1 MTTSEHDIDVT
12 DFDQVEISPTK
23 TTPSSVF
30 STFRQTVNTENS
42 DLRSELF
49 DEATRLDN
57 AGDLKGAKQRFEFI
71 LNIWPQDQNAR
82 IALAELLMSINHEVD
97 ALSIL
102 EDPDAARSPDT
113 AQLIEKINEKLRIGR
128 KSESEVADS
137 LSSRDRSELIS
148 TRRELKSLRSSQA
161 QLRNRVHER
170 EVELKRWVLTTASV
184 TIAAFLFVIFTITTT
199 AAPSKTVSLENVA
212 PFQADVTT
220 AKEVV
225 VAENIKATPAEEPQG
240 EPQDEPAPTISDAP
254 EVSPSAH
261 QNSNEEPAAATEVV
275 GGSLDKRFPARVEGT
290 VHTVK
295 HGDDTWT
302 LANQYYGEHGHLQ
315 TLLNANDDSQDLSI
329 GQALI
334 IPPLPSPTQ

>member
-1 MTTSEHDIDVT
+1 MTTSEHDIDVA
-12 DFDQVEISPTK
+12 DLDQVEISPTK

-42 DLRSELF
+42 DLRGELF
-49 DEATRLDN
+49 DEATTLDS

-82 IALAELLMSINHEVD
+82 IALAQLLMSINHEVD

-113 AQLIEKINEKLRIGR
+113 TQLIEKINEKLRIGR

-199 AAPSKTVSLENVA
+199 AAPSTTVSIESVA

-225 VAENIKATPAEEPQG
+225 VPEADIKATPAEEPQE
-240 EPQDEPAPTISDAP
+240 EPVATISDKL
-254 EVSPSAH
+254 EVSTNTNEKP
-261 QNSNEEPAAATEVV
+261 NEEPATTEVV

-295 HGDDTWT
+295 QGDDTWT
-302 LANQYYGEHGHLQ
+302 LARQYYGEHGHLQ
-315 TLLNANDDSQDLSI
+315 TLLNANGGSEKLSL
-329 GQALI
+329 GQAVI
-334 IPPLPSPTQ
+334 IPPLPSPPQ

>member
-82 IALAELLMSINHEVD
+82 VALAELLMSINHEVD

-113 AQLIEKINEKLRIGR
+113 AELIEKINEKLRIGR

-225 VAENIKATPAEEPQG
+225 VAEENIKSTPVEES
-240 EPQDEPAPTISDAP
+240 QDEPAPTVSDAP
-254 EVSPSAH
+254 EVSTNAN
-261 QNSNEEPAAATEVV
+261 QNANKKPAATEVAV
-275 GGSLDKRFPARVEGT
+275 GSLDKRFPARVEGT

-295 HGDDTWT
+295 LGDRAWA
-302 LANQYYGEHGHLQ
+302 LAYQYYGEHDDDHLKA
-315 TLLNANDDSQDLSI
+315 LLNANGDSKILSI

-334 IPPLPSPTQ
+334 IPPLPIPPQ